1 MLGAGAYKKRIDKN
15 NKKKARKAE
24 ESGAVVKRTV
34 APSQATS
41 RDHRQSGTVRGA
53 GSEGAAPSGERTVF
67 SKPKTTST
75 LKGPIVSSPHVQ
87 YAYDSGNKG
96 MPANF
101 SGSGGGRGA
110 GGRGRGRGGFT
121 PQHQGQFDEPSTAQ
135 APRQQNVAT
144 SASSRAQKKKFSR
157 ASGDDLLDQF
167 KAKLSGST
175 FRLLNEQLY
184 NSPNAF
190 AQQLLKDQGTFEDYH
205 NGYRWQL
212 SQWPIDP
219 NQIFID
225 ALLGDK
231 KGHFL
236 QNSKHSLNAHSAS
249 GAIPQSWVIADM
261 GCGDAKIAKAL
272 KPKGY
277 TVHSFD
283 LCASDANKDHITVA
297 SSARTPLASASCDV
311 VMFSLSLMA
320 TDWFSSILEAHRV
333 LKPKRILKIIEVRS
347 RIPNAQMFAE
357 VVANVGFTCEW
368 QDVVGN
374 YFVAFDFIRNELAS
388 DAANPHPVHHPND
401 VLLPSMYKKR

>member
-1 MLGAGAYKKRIDKN
+1 MLGAGHYKKRIEKT

-24 ESGAVVKRTV
+24 ETGAVTKKVL
-34 APSQATS
+34 APSQAISKANVSAKSAATAGTS
-41 RDHRQSGTVRGA
+41 V
-53 GSEGAAPSGERTVF
+53 VF

-75 LKGPIVSSPHVQ
+75 LKGPIVSYPDVQ
-87 YAYDSGNKG
+87 YSHDSGNQSQG
-96 MPANF
+96 Y
-101 SGSGGGRGA
+101 GEGGYGGGGRGGA
-110 GGRGRGRGGFT
+110 RGGRGGRGGAR
-121 PQHQGQFDEPSTAQ
+121 GGYGGAGDELYENGGGVDNKQRNLAC
-135 APRQQNVAT
+135 

-184 NSPNAF
+184 NSPNAY
-190 AQQLLKDQGTFEDYH
+190 AQQLLKDPNTFEDYH
-205 NGYRWQL
+205 QGYRWQL
-212 SQWPIDP
+212 SQWPVDP
-219 NQIFID
+219 NTIFIN

-231 KGHFL
+231 KGNFL
-236 QNSKHSLNAHSAS
+236 ESTKHTANAHSAS
-249 GAIPQSWVIADM
+249 GAIPTSWVIADM
-261 GCGDAKIAKAL
+261 GCGDAKVAKAL

-283 LCASDANKDHITVA
+283 LCASDANREHITIA
-297 SSARTPLASASCDV
+297 SSSRTPLPSASVDV
-311 VMFSLSLMA
+311 CIFSLSLMA

-347 RIPNAQMFAE
+347 RIPDARRFAE

-368 QDVVGN
+368 QDVLGN
-374 YFVAFDFIRNELAS
+374 YFVAFDFIRNELAA
-388 DAANPHPVHHPND
+388 DAGIPHPIHHPNE